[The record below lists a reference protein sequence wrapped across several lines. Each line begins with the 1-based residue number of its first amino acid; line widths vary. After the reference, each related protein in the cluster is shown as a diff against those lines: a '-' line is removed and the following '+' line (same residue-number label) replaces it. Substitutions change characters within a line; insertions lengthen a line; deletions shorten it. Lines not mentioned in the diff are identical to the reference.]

1 MQPEPSFISSLIF
14 VFSRTSS
21 TSSSSTTVASRVRSA
36 SVGRD
41 KRSDLQAR
49 YWAFLFENVRRAVDD
64 LYTTCESDE
73 SIPATKEVIFLFLLV
88 PIVLYL
94 TVFDEMESTS
104 NYAFSF
110 NIFFLFRLFQC
121 LKITYE
127 IFEIWQIG

>member
-1 MQPEPSFISSLIF
+1 MDISSKKLQFPPPPIVKPCLLIF
-14 VFSRTSS
+14 IYFRTSS

-73 SIPATKEVIFLFLLV
+73 SIPATKEVYF
-88 PIVLYL
+88 Y
-94 TVFDEMESTS
+94 TS
-104 NYAFSF
+104 
-110 NIFFLFRLFQC
+110 
-121 LKITYE
+121 
-127 IFEIWQIG
+127 